1 MKYSSEIEIDLP
13 RNEVFEKF
21 TNPNNYKHW
30 QKGFISMT
38 PINGTPGTVGAQ
50 ARLNYKMG
58 KRDLAMIETI
68 TRLDAPQEFNATYD
82 AKGVFNIQENYFK
95 EVSGHKTQW
104 ISDNEFKFS
113 GFMKLIGLF
122 LPGAF
127 KKQTN
132 QYMSDFKN
140 FVENGVNLHQ

>member
-1 MKYSSEIEIDLP
+1 MKYSSEIMIDLP
-13 RNEVFEKF
+13 RYKVVEKF

-30 QKGFISMT
+30 QKGFTSMT
-38 PINGTPGTVGAQ
+38 PISGTPGTVGAQ
-50 ARLNYKMG
+50 NRLIYKMG
-58 KRDLAMIETI
+58 KRNLEMIETI
-68 TRLDAPQEFNATYD
+68 TRLDTPQEFNATYD

-95 EVSGHKTQW
+95 EVSAHKTQW

-122 LPGAF
+122 MPGAF

-132 QYMSDFKN
+132 QYMLDFKN
-140 FVENGVNLHQ
+140 FAENGVSLDQ